1 MSWAVLAVGAFF
13 AILQWITY
21 AGACADI
28 VARCNSWVT
37 SCKKRER
44 VAQTRDSAVAD
55 LERILALNPRL
66 GLLRR
71 LGVIAPLLGVTL
83 TAGSVLVGGAL
94 GSPILGMTMNAS
106 ASQAPSSLVAVGPL
120 FWGVCVGA
128 ALAMFNQL
136 LVHRAS
142 VIEDELFR
150 SAIEPRASGLFRDS
164 DDRLD
169 IVIRQV
175 EAAGLLLGR
184 SIVGVEQVLVKAQE
198 SMTQVHEAGLQAAS
212 SFTQFASG
220 FEATLA
226 VPVRSLKDAA
236 AEMRGGAVEAANQFG
251 VGVKSLVKQSAAI
264 ERSVSLMLERQE
276 SAVARQVVSAE
287 AIAAAANSID
297 AMLAPLR
304 SSAVGEF
311 EQGLIAASAASTRL
325 GAALA
330 GAETQVAAAAS
341 TVPSALASFSSGL
354 EAVTREE
361 RSRVATAL
369 ADAVAEARKL
379 ADSIRST
386 SAIALEASNAGGAA
400 IEELG
405 RSIEALRTYT
415 TEFASHMELL
425 SRESERRVAS
435 DSSMGKAAQ
444 STKAALDQFR
454 TALSSADIAAIGP
467 SAAQLNQSV
476 RDMSDALTRA
486 KADLDRQMLEAKGV
500 FAASTRLEDA
510 PSALSV
516 STSSP
521 GAAHQ
526 VAPIAANDLGGAG

>member
-13 AILQWITY
+13 AVLQWITY
-21 AGACADI
+21 AGARAAI

-44 VAQTRDSAVAD
+44 TAQTRDSAVAD

-83 TAGSVLVGGAL
+83 TAGSVLLGGVFGA
-94 GSPILGMTMNAS
+94 PILGMAAS
-106 ASQAPSSLVAVGPL
+106 SSAGQSPVSLVTVGPL

-128 ALAMFNQL
+128 VLAMFNQF

-150 SAIEPRASGLFRDS
+150 SAIEPRVSGLFRDS
-164 DDRLD
+164 EDRMD
-169 IVIRQV
+169 IVIRHI
-175 EAAGLLLGR
+175 ESAGLSLGR
-184 SIVGVEQVLVKAQE
+184 SISGVEQVLMKAQE
-198 SMTQVHEAGLQAAS
+198 SMVQVHGAGLQAAT
-212 SFTQFASG
+212 SFTQFATG
-220 FEATLA
+220 FEATMA
-226 VPVRSLKDAA
+226 APVRSLTAAA
-236 AEMRGGAVEAANQFG
+236 AEMRGGAIEVTKQFG
-251 VGVKSLVKQSAAI
+251 FGVKSLVKQSTAI
-264 ERSVSLMLERQE
+264 EKSVSVTLERQE
-276 SAVARQVVSAE
+276 SAAARQVVSAE

-304 SSAVGEF
+304 SSTVVDF
-311 EQGLIAASAASTRL
+311 ERCLVAANAASTRF

-341 TVPSALASFSSGL
+341 TVPLALASFLTGL
-354 EAVTREE
+354 EAVSRED
-361 RSRVATAL
+361 RSRVATAVSE
-369 ADAVAEARKL
+369 AVAEARKL
-379 ADSIRST
+379 ADSIRTT
-386 SAIALEASNAGGAA
+386 SVIALEASNTGEAA

-425 SRESERRVAS
+425 SKESARRVAS

-444 STKAALDQFR
+444 STKVALDQFR
-454 TALSSADIAAIGP
+454 NSLSASDISAIGP

-476 RDMSDALTRA
+476 REMVDALARA
-486 KADLDRQMLEAKGV
+486 KADLDRQMVEYKAVL
-500 FAASTRLEDA
+500 AASVSAESAPLELA
-510 PSALSV
+510 V
-516 STSSP
+516 STSTP
-521 GAAHQ
+521 GAAHTSVP
-526 VAPIAANDLGGAG
+526 VATSDLGGAS

>member
-1 MSWAVLAVGAFF
+1 
-13 AILQWITY
+13 
-21 AGACADI
+21 
-28 VARCNSWVT
+28 
-37 SCKKRER
+37 
-44 VAQTRDSAVAD
+44 
-55 LERILALNPRL
+55 
-66 GLLRR
+66 
-71 LGVIAPLLGVTL
+71 
-83 TAGSVLVGGAL
+83 
-94 GSPILGMTMNAS
+94 
-106 ASQAPSSLVAVGPL
+106 
-120 FWGVCVGA
+120 
-128 ALAMFNQL
+128 
-136 LVHRAS
+136 
-142 VIEDELFR
+142 
-150 SAIEPRASGLFRDS
+150 
-164 DDRLD
+164 
-169 IVIRQV
+169 
-175 EAAGLLLGR
+175 
-184 SIVGVEQVLVKAQE
+184 
-198 SMTQVHEAGLQAAS
+198 
-212 SFTQFASG
+212 
-220 FEATLA
+220 
-226 VPVRSLKDAA
+226 
-236 AEMRGGAVEAANQFG
+236 
-251 VGVKSLVKQSAAI
+251 
-264 ERSVSLMLERQE
+264 MLERQE